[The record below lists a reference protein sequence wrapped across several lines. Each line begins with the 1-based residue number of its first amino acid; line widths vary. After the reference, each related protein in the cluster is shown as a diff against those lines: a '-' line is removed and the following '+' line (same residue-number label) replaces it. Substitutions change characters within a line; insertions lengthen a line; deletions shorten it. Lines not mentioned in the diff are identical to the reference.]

1 MLRQIYLY
9 FDAVDIV
16 RMLGYT
22 WSVEDSGNIYGTIS
36 EIVGRKP
43 SILECLAPSKET
55 ASEYG
60 SENRR
65 AGYIVVYRVSE
76 ASP

>member
-43 SILECLAPSKET
+43 SILECLAPST
-55 ASEYG
+55 
-60 SENRR
+60 
-65 AGYIVVYRVSE
+65 
-76 ASP
+76 